1 MTKNKTKK
9 TVEPVEKKNVCQD
22 GEVLEERLEEELI
35 TLSRNEYEEMQARI
49 NEACKK
55 AEDHLDGWHRERAD
69 FSNYKKRLE
78 RDQAQMRQTIT
89 GEVLKKYL
97 VILDDMERALKN
109 RPSDGG
115 EGEAWATGFELI
127 SQKLKTIL
135 EQEGILPVAEEKGE
149 FDPTCHEAIS
159 SEESPTHESGEIIEV
174 LQQGYKMPDGRV
186 LRPAMVRVAR

>member
-115 EGEAWATGFELI
+115 EGEAWATGVELI

>member
-35 TLSRNEYEEMQARI
+35 TLSRNEYKEMQARI

-115 EGEAWATGFELI
+115 EGEAWATGVELI

>member
-1 MTKNKTKK
+1 
-9 TVEPVEKKNVCQD
+9 
-22 GEVLEERLEEELI
+22 
-35 TLSRNEYEEMQARI
+35 
-49 NEACKK
+49 
-55 AEDHLDGWHRERAD
+55 
-69 FSNYKKRLE
+69 
-78 RDQAQMRQTIT
+78 MRQTIT

-115 EGEAWATGFELI
+115 EGEAWATGVELI

>member
-1 MTKNKTKK
+1 MTKYKTKK
-9 TVEPVEKKNVCQD
+9 TVEPVETNDACQE
-22 GEVLEERLEEELI
+22 GEVLEERIEEELI
-35 TLSRNEYEEMQARI
+35 TLSRKEYEEMQARI
-49 NEACKK
+49 DEACKK

-78 RDQAQMRQTIT
+78 RDQAQIRQTIT

-97 VILDDMERALKN
+97 VILDDIELALKN

-115 EGEAWATGFELI
+115 EGQAWATGIELI

-135 EQEGILPVAEEKGE
+135 EQEGIQPVAEDKGE

-159 SEESPTHESGEIIEV
+159 SEESAEHESGEIIEV